1 MSFWHFDFLF
11 CTSEKNCIN
20 TLLLI
25 VVGQIPTVFTM
36 NSVTFIRVVFA
47 IILIPSPLIN
57 FSSIASSASISSSKS
72 PSKMDPERQSVP
84 SVISFFL
91 ARSSSSLADLS
102 QSFLRET
109 PSVSSS
115 VESSLLICDAK
126 YAAAP
131 ATAVTTPTTFPAF
144 ASHSFAFC
152 SRLCLHFGHSVA
164 SWSAITFPQSEQI
177 PLTLSKV
184 VSFS

>member
-1 MSFWHFDFLF
+1 
-11 CTSEKNCIN
+11 
-20 TLLLI
+20 
-25 VVGQIPTVFTM
+25 
-36 NSVTFIRVVFA
+36 
-47 IILIPSPLIN
+47 
-57 FSSIASSASISSSKS
+57 
-72 PSKMDPERQSVP
+72 MDPERQSVR

-152 SRLCLHFGHSVA
+152 SRLCLHSGHSVA

-177 PLTLSKV
+177 PLTFCKYDDQHHGRSFLGYSNKHHNYHRTKKHNHLQIRLPKADTRIPCRSMIPPLY
-184 VSFS
+184 VSLRLL

>member
-1 MSFWHFDFLF
+1 
-11 CTSEKNCIN
+11 
-20 TLLLI
+20 
-25 VVGQIPTVFTM
+25 
-36 NSVTFIRVVFA
+36 
-47 IILIPSPLIN
+47 
-57 FSSIASSASISSSKS
+57 
-72 PSKMDPERQSVP
+72 MDPERQSVL

-152 SRLCLHFGHSVA
+152 SRLCLHSFLVCNNLSAVRADTLNIIQSGIIFVA
-164 SWSAITFPQSEQI
+164 AVSANMTISTTVEVFLVIQISIKIITEPKNIIIFKFVCRKLI
-177 PLTLSKV
+177 PAFLADP
-184 VSFS
+184 